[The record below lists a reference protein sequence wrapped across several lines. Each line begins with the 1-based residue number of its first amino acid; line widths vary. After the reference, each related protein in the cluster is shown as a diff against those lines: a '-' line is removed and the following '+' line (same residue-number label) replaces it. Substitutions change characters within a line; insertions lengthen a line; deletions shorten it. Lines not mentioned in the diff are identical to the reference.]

1 MRQDQFAIHFSVTD
15 PDSGAHVNL
24 GIWDKA
30 DGGDVDS
37 TETKYRPGAG
47 AEEITIGGA
56 KTTGNLTI
64 HRLCNRD
71 VDGVDIARWMRWAG
85 RARCTASIQYLTPNY
100 DATGGPALVY
110 SGQIKKVTPPAPDST
125 AQGPAIVAIEISVA
139 GLPA

>member
-1 MRQDQFAIHFSVTD
+1 MRQDQFAIHFSYTD
-15 PDSGAHVNL
+15 PDSGAHVPL

-30 DGGDVDS
+30 TGGEVDS

-64 HRLCNRD
+64 ERLCNRD
-71 VDGVDIARWMRWAG
+71 LDGVAIARWMALAG
-85 RARCTASIQYLTPNY
+85 RARCTASIVYLTPNY
-100 DATGGPALVY
+100 DASSAPALVY
-110 SGQIKKVTPPAPDST
+110 SGQIKKVTPPNPDST
-125 AQGPAIVAIEISVA
+125 AQGPALVQIEISVA